1 MAVRR
6 NSRNKALMADLD
18 NRAKEVKLQE
28 QEYKDPKSNND
39 VVVKE
44 EVTETPDVPTAIFK
58 EKSSIVKK
66 QFSDAI
72 GSFDTIITKSY
83 LSHLTSYEVVP
94 CTNEPISNM
103 RWVKVNEIVYEKNEF
118 FVDKLSML
126 YNALHSSARNVCFL
140 LRRGYCTSN
149 KSAVEIFIGT
159 TDANSDD
166 DKNVSGDILQRG
178 LKGLFPGVSS
188 EVSCDIITK
197 RKRQKRAF
205 CTRFRKVN

>member
-6 NSRNKALMADLD
+6 NSRNKTLMADLD

-44 EVTETPDVPTAIFK
+44 EVAETPDVPTATFK

-140 LRRGYCTSN
+140 LRRGYCTS
-149 KSAVEIFIGT
+149 S
-159 TDANSDD
+159 
-166 DKNVSGDILQRG
+166 L
-178 LKGLFPGVSS
+178 
-188 EVSCDIITK
+188 
-197 RKRQKRAF
+197 
-205 CTRFRKVN
+205 